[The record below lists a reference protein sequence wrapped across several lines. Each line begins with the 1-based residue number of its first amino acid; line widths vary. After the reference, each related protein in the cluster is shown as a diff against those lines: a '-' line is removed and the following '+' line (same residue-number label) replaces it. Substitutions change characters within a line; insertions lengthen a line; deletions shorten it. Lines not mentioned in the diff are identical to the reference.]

1 MTEKSKRL
9 KALFEA
15 PEILILPGVFD
26 GYSVRL
32 MKQMGFAAASVSGA
46 GVSESHLGWADKG
59 VMSFKDNLEACR
71 ALAACTDLPLM
82 ADGDTGYGNAVSVYF
97 TVQAFEDAGLSGLMI
112 EDQVWPKRCGHMA
125 GKAVIPAAEMVQKV
139 KAAVD
144 ARRDDDFIIRAR
156 TDAAGPL
163 GIDEAIDRLN
173 LYAEAGADIL
183 FADALLT
190 AEDIEKAARN
200 VPKPLSVNMGLGIRS
215 RPTTPLIHPKR
226 LQEMGVHCVSYPRLL
241 TTAAVKGMM
250 NAMAA
255 FNDMLAGDEPID
267 RPDLLVSFDEL
278 NTLTGFDELD
288 RMDAKYSVAETV
300 GHAAE

>member
-1 MTEKSKRL
+1 MKIQRDPNYILDSRRCGYDERTNPMTDKSKRL
-9 KALFEA
+9 KALFET
-15 PEILILPGVFD
+15 PDILILPGVFD

-32 MKQMGFAAASVSGA
+32 MEQMGFAAASVSGA
-46 GVSESHLGWADKG
+46 GA
-59 VMSFKDNLEACR
+59 
-71 ALAACTDLPLM
+71 
-82 ADGDTGYGNAVSVYF
+82 
-97 TVQAFEDAGLSGLMI
+97 SGLII

-190 AEDIEKAARN
+190 A
-200 VPKPLSVNMGLGIRS
+200 
-215 RPTTPLIHPKR
+215 
-226 LQEMGVHCVSYPRLL
+226 
-241 TTAAVKGMM
+241 
-250 NAMAA
+250 
-255 FNDMLAGDEPID
+255 GDEPID

-278 NTLTGFDELD
+278 NALTGFDELD
-288 RMDAKYSVAETV
+288 RMDEKYSVAETV
-300 GHAAE
+300 GHAAG